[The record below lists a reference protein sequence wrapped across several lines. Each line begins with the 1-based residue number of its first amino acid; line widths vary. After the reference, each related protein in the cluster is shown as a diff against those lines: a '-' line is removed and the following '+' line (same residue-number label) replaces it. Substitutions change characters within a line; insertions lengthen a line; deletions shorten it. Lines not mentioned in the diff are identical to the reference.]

1 MGGRR
6 ASSSTSSGRYTTF
19 SILLC
24 RRHAK
29 PSTATKIFRLC
40 VAHNPSIRRFIGSIF
55 LNNIRL
61 AISVYTGRGNMLAK
75 SDVPKTTK
83 VMSSV
88 SISDDD
94 AFEMMSNFLESEK
107 IKQKS
112 LDLTGEE
119 YLASSSHAWSELRL
133 ACNSLLKD
141 KDDPRAVAPW
151 KKAESS
157 SSGNLNEI
165 SLEEPSSPG
174 VNEGKAMTPS
184 EKKSAKKAKKEAK
197 KAKKEA
203 KKAKKEQKKRKRES
217 TS

>member
-1 MGGRR
+1 
-6 ASSSTSSGRYTTF
+6 
-19 SILLC
+19 
-24 RRHAK
+24 
-29 PSTATKIFRLC
+29 
-40 VAHNPSIRRFIGSIF
+40 
-55 LNNIRL
+55 
-61 AISVYTGRGNMLAK
+61 MLAK

-174 VNEGKAMTPS
+174 VPEGKAMTPS

-217 TS
+217 SS